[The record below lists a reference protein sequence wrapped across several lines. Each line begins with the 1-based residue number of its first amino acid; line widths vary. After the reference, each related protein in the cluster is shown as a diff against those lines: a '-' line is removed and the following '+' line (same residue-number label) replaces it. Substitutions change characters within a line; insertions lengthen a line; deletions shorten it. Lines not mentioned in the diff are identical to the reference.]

1 MSGSRALHSRQL
13 VKLSSRPLTLRGG
26 LLQPAVKRSV
36 TDRFSI
42 VVVVLALAFGVG
54 VRTFRL
60 DGVPPG
66 FHWDEACVG
75 YDAYSILKTG
85 RDHHGHF
92 LPLNEEAFNDYRRP
106 LLTYSLIPLIEVLGL
121 NVTTVRLGAALWGI
135 SDLVAITA
143 LAGLMLGW
151 PGAAAAAVFAAVSP
165 WHLSFSRVALQGGSG
180 AAIISIATLF
190 FWLWLKSRRS
200 IWLYLSAFVFGLSLY
215 SFTIADAFTPLFLA
229 FLALLYWREF
239 RDAGG
244 QSLRA
249 AALFVLLAIPLA
261 ASFVMYP
268 AQMNARF
275 DWLSILTPGGCFG
288 CTTTPLSVRLAT
300 SAAGLAG
307 YFTPSFLFVHGDLG
321 DHWTLIHVPGFGQLL
336 PEQAPLIALA
346 LFALVVG
353 RRRKTALFLLGWT
366 VLATLPAAVIRPLG
380 ANSAE
385 PGKLLPTAWMVFDPS
400 TATLPVTPW
409 LIFSH
414 PDSRHAVLAMVPW
427 ILLSALGFVTLLE
440 LTSSRRA
447 LSIALCA
454 ALAAGTLFHA
464 ARFIRSYFIDYP
476 VLAAPYFQ
484 YGWKQVMEHLGP
496 PGDPA
501 QRVVITKRGPEP
513 YIYVL
518 FFGHYPPERFQT
530 EPVVSIGRS
539 SSGGVAAF
547 NVYAFDRYVFV
558 TPDSAYRGMEHGT
571 FVFAGADP
579 IPVPPTI
586 SIRYPD
592 GTVAYNIV
600 SK

>member
-1 MSGSRALHSRQL
+1 M
-13 VKLSSRPLTLRGG
+13 
-26 LLQPAVKRSV
+26 
-36 TDRFSI
+36 TDRLSI
-42 VVVVLALAFGVG
+42 LVVVLALCLGVG

-121 NVTTVRLGAALWGI
+121 KVSTVRLGAALWGI
-135 SDLVAITA
+135 SDMVAITA

-180 AAIISIATLF
+180 TATITIATLF
-190 FWLWLKSRRS
+190 FWLWRKGRRGL
-200 IWLYLSAFVFGLSLY
+200 WLYLSAFVFGLSLY

-239 RDAGG
+239 RDAGAR
-244 QSLRA
+244 SLRA
-249 AALFVLLAIPLA
+249 ASLFVLLAIPLA
-261 ASFVMYP
+261 ASFAMYP

-275 DWLSILTPGGCFG
+275 DWLSILTPAGCAG
-288 CTTTPLSVRLAT
+288 CTITPLSVRLMT
-300 SAAGLAG
+300 SAAGFVG
-307 YFTPSFLFVHGDLG
+307 YFNPSFLFVQGDRG
-321 DHWTLIHVPGFGQLL
+321 DHGTLIHAPGFGQLL

-346 LFALVVG
+346 LFALVAG
-353 RRRKTALFLLGWT
+353 TRRRTAVFLLGWT

-380 ANSAE
+380 VEAVE
-385 PGKLLPTAWMVFDPS
+385 PGKLMPTAWILFDRS
-400 TATLPVTPW
+400 TATLPETPW

-440 LTSSRRA
+440 LTLSRRA
-447 LSIALCA
+447 LRIALCA
-454 ALAAGTLFHA
+454 ALAAGTIFHA
-464 ARFIRSYFIDYP
+464 ARFIRAYFIDYP
-476 VLAAPYFQ
+476 MLAAPYFQ
-484 YGWKQVMEHLGP
+484 YGWEQVMEHLGP
-496 PGDPA
+496 PGDRL
-501 QRVVITKRGPEP
+501 QRVVITRRGPEP

-530 EPVVSIGRS
+530 EPVVATGKS

-547 NVYAFDRYVFV
+547 NVIAFDRYLF
-558 TPDSAYRGMEHGT
+558 TAPDSAYRAMKHGT
-571 FVFAGADP
+571 FVFAAADP
-579 IPVPPTI
+579 IPAPPTF

-592 GTVAYNIV
+592 GTVAYNII

>member
-1 MSGSRALHSRQL
+1 
-13 VKLSSRPLTLRGG
+13 
-26 LLQPAVKRSV
+26 V
-36 TDRFSI
+36 TDRLSI
-42 VVVVLALAFGVG
+42 VVVVLALGFGVG

-92 LPLNEEAFNDYRRP
+92 LPLNEEGFNDYRRP

-135 SDLVAITA
+135 SDLVAITT

-300 SAAGLAG
+300 SAAGFVG

-346 LFALVVG
+346 LFALVAG

-447 LSIALCA
+447 LRIALCA

-496 PGDPA
+496 RGDPA

-558 TPDSAYRGMEHGT
+558 MPDSAYRGMEHGT

-586 SIRYPD
+586 SIKYPD

>member
-13 VKLSSRPLTLRGG
+13 VKLSSRPLILRGS

-36 TDRFSI
+36 TDRLSI
-42 VVVVLALAFGVG
+42 VVVVLALGFGVG

-92 LPLNEEAFNDYRRP
+92 LPLNEEGFNDYRRP

-121 NVTTVRLGAALWGI
+121 NVSTVRLGAALWGI
-135 SDLVAITA
+135 SDLVAITT

-300 SAAGLAG
+300 SAAGFVG

-346 LFALVVG
+346 LFALVAG

-447 LSIALCA
+447 LRIALCA

-496 PGDPA
+496 RGDPA

-558 TPDSAYRGMEHGT
+558 MPDSAYRGMEHGT

-586 SIRYPD
+586 SIKYPD

>member
-1 MSGSRALHSRQL
+1 M
-13 VKLSSRPLTLRGG
+13 
-26 LLQPAVKRSV
+26 
-36 TDRFSI
+36 TDRLSI
-42 VVVVLALAFGVG
+42 IVVVLALALGVG

-106 LLTYSLIPLIEVLGL
+106 LLTYSLIPLIELLGL
-121 NVTTVRLGAALWGI
+121 KVTTVRLGAALWGI
-135 SDLVAITA
+135 SGLVAITA

-180 AAIISIATLF
+180 AATISIATLF
-190 FWLWLKSRRS
+190 FWLWLKRHRG

-215 SFTIADAFTPLFLA
+215 SFTIADAFTPLFLG

-239 RDAGG
+239 RDAGA

-249 AALFVLLAIPLA
+249 ASLLVLLAIPLA
-261 ASFVMYP
+261 ASFAMYP

-275 DWLSILTPGGCFG
+275 DWLSILTPAGCAG
-288 CTTTPLSVRLAT
+288 CTITPLSVRLMT
-300 SAAGLAG
+300 SAAGFLG
-307 YFTPSFLFVHGDLG
+307 YFDPSFLFVHGDRG
-321 DHWTLIHVPGFGQLL
+321 DHGRLMHVPGFGQLL

-346 LFALVVG
+346 LFALVAG
-353 RRRKTALFLLGWT
+353 TRRKTAVFLLGWT
-366 VLATLPAAVIRPLG
+366 ILATLPAAVIRPLG
-380 ANSAE
+380 AESVE
-385 PGKLLPTAWMVFDPS
+385 PGKLLPTAWILFDRS
-400 TATLPVTPW
+400 TATLPDTPW

-414 PDSRHAVLAMVPW
+414 PDSRHTVLAMVPW
-427 ILLSALGFVTLLE
+427 ILLSALGFATLLE
-440 LTSSRRA
+440 LTSSRRV
-447 LSIALCA
+447 LRIALCA
-454 ALAAGTLFHA
+454 ALAAGTLFHSG
-464 ARFIRSYFIDYP
+464 RFIRAYFIDYP
-476 VLAAPYFQ
+476 MLAAPYFQ
-484 YGWKQVMEHLGP
+484 YGWEQVMEHLGP
-496 PGDPA
+496 PGDGI
-501 QRVVITKRGPEP
+501 QRVVITRRGPEP

-530 EPVVSIGRS
+530 EPVFATGKS
-539 SSGGVAAF
+539 SSGGVAPF
-547 NVYAFDRYVFV
+547 NVIAFDRYIFRA
-558 TPDSAYRGMEHGT
+558 PDLAYPAMKHGT

-579 IPVPPTI
+579 IPAPPTF

-592 GTVAYNIV
+592 GTVAYNII

>member
-1 MSGSRALHSRQL
+1 M
-13 VKLSSRPLTLRGG
+13 
-26 LLQPAVKRSV
+26 
-36 TDRFSI
+36 TDRLSI
-42 VVVVLALAFGVG
+42 VVVVLALGFGVG

-92 LPLNEEAFNDYRRP
+92 LPLNEQGFNDYRRP

-135 SDLVAITA
+135 SDLVAITT

-300 SAAGLAG
+300 SAAGFVG

-346 LFALVVG
+346 LFALVAG

-447 LSIALCA
+447 LRIALCA

-496 PGDPA
+496 RGDPA

-558 TPDSAYRGMEHGT
+558 MPDSAYRGMEHGT

-586 SIRYPD
+586 SIKYPD

>member
-1 MSGSRALHSRQL
+1 MEIPDNIRS
-13 VKLSSRPLTLRGG
+13 
-26 LLQPAVKRSV
+26 RSV
-36 TDRFSI
+36 SPTARSATDRLSI
-42 VVVVLALAFGVG
+42 AVVVLALAFGVG
-54 VRTFRL
+54 VRVFRL
-60 DGVPPG
+60 DSVPPG
-66 FHWDEACVG
+66 FHQDEACVG

-92 LPLNEEAFNDYRRP
+92 LPLNEQAFNDYRRP

-121 NVTTVRLGAALWGI
+121 KVTTVRLGAALWGI

-143 LAGLMLGW
+143 LAGVMLGW

-165 WHLSFSRVALQGGSG
+165 WHLSLSRVALQGGT
-180 AAIISIATLF
+180 AAATVSIATLF
-190 FWLWLKSRRS
+190 FWQWLKGRRG

-215 SFTIADAFTPLFLA
+215 SYAVADAFTPLFLA

-239 RDAGG
+239 RDAGS

-261 ASFVMYP
+261 ASFAMYP

-275 DWLSILTPGGCFG
+275 DSLSLLSPARCAG
-288 CTTTPLSVRLAT
+288 CTSLSVRLVT
-300 SAAGLAG
+300 SAASFLG
-307 YFTPSFLFVHGDLG
+307 YFNPSFLFAQGDLG
-321 DHWTLIHVPGFGQLL
+321 DHWTLLHAPGFGQLL

-353 RRRKTALFLLGWT
+353 TRRKTALFLLGWT
-366 VLATLPAAVIRPLG
+366 VLAALPAAVIFPLG
-380 ANSAE
+380 AAWAE
-385 PGKLLPTAWMVFDPS
+385 PGKVMPTAWTLFDRS

-440 LTSSRRA
+440 LTSSRPA

-484 YGWKQVMEHLGP
+484 YGLEQVMEHLGP
-496 PGDPA
+496 PGDPL
-501 QRVVITKRGPEP
+501 QQVVITTRGSEP

-530 EPVVSIGRS
+530 E
-539 SSGGVAAF
+539 GVIWRGSR
-547 NVYAFDRYVFV
+547 VLAFDRYVFV
-558 TPDSAYRGMEHGT
+558 PPGSAYCGMKHGT
-571 FVFAGADP
+571 FVFSGADP

-600 SK
+600 SN

>member
-1 MSGSRALHSRQL
+1 MKIPDDTRSRKVSPEA
-13 VKLSSRPLTLRGG
+13 
-26 LLQPAVKRSV
+26 RSV
-36 TDRFSI
+36 TDRLSI

-60 DGVPPG
+60 DGVPAG
-66 FHWDEACVG
+66 FHQDEACYG

-85 RDHHGHF
+85 RDQHGNF
-92 LPLNEEAFNDYRRP
+92 LPLNEQAFNDYRRP

-121 NVTTVRLGAALWGI
+121 KVTTVRLGAALWGI
-135 SDLVAITA
+135 SDLAAITA

-165 WHLSFSRVALQGGSG
+165 WDLSFSRVALQGGT
-180 AAIISIATLF
+180 AAATVSIATLF
-190 FWLWLKSRRS
+190 LWLWRKSRRG
-200 IWLYLSAFVFGLSLY
+200 IWLYLSAFVLGLSMY
-215 SFTIADAFTPLFLA
+215 SFTIVDAFTPLFLA

-239 RDAGG
+239 RDAGA

-261 ASFVMYP
+261 ASFVMHP
-268 AQMNARF
+268 AQMNKRF
-275 DWLSILTPGGCFG
+275 DSISLLTPASCAG
-288 CTTTPLSVRLAT
+288 CTITPLSVRLMT
-300 SAAGLAG
+300 SAAGFVG
-307 YFTPSFLFVHGDLG
+307 YFNPSFLFVNGDRG
-321 DHWTLIHVPGFGQLL
+321 DHWQLMHAPGFGQLL

-346 LFALVVG
+346 LFALVAG
-353 RRRKTALFLLGWT
+353 TRRKTAVFLLGWT
-366 VLATLPAAVIRPLG
+366 VLATLPAAVIFPMG
-380 ANSAE
+380 AAWAE
-385 PGKLLPTAWMVFDPS
+385 PGKVTPTAWILFDRS
-400 TATLPVTPW
+400 TVTLPVTPW

-414 PDSRHAVLAMVPW
+414 PDSRHAVLAIVPW
-427 ILLSALGFVTLLE
+427 VLLSALGFVTLLE

-476 VLAAPYFQ
+476 ALAAPYFE
-484 YGWKQVMEHLGP
+484 YGLEQVLEHLGP
-496 PGDPA
+496 PGDPL
-501 QRVVITKRGPEP
+501 QRVVITPTGPQP
-513 YIYVL
+513 YVYVL

-530 EPVVSIGRS
+530 EPVVMTGKSYRVI
-539 SSGGVAAF
+539 
-547 NVYAFDRYVFV
+547 AFDRYVF
-558 TPDSAYRGMEHGT
+558 TAPDSAYRAMKHGT

-579 IPVPPTI
+579 IPAPPTF

-592 GTVAYNIV
+592 GTVAYNIL

>member
-1 MSGSRALHSRQL
+1 MSGSRALHSRRL
-13 VKLSSRPLTLRGG
+13 VKLSSRPLTLCGG

-36 TDRFSI
+36 TDRLSI

-92 LPLNEEAFNDYRRP
+92 LPLNERAFNDYRRP

-135 SDLVAITA
+135 SDLVAITT

-300 SAAGLAG
+300 SAAGFVG

-346 LFALVVG
+346 LFALVAG

-400 TATLPVTPW
+400 TDTLPVTPW

-447 LSIALCA
+447 LRIALCA

-496 PGDPA
+496 RGDPA

-558 TPDSAYRGMEHGT
+558 MPDSAYRGMEHGT

-586 SIRYPD
+586 SIKYPD

>member
-1 MSGSRALHSRQL
+1 VSGSRALHSRQL
-13 VKLSSRPLTLRGG
+13 VKLSSRPLILRGS

-36 TDRFSI
+36 TDRLSI
-42 VVVVLALAFGVG
+42 VVVVLALGFGVG

-92 LPLNEEAFNDYRRP
+92 LPLNEEGFNDYRRP

-135 SDLVAITA
+135 SDLVAITT

-300 SAAGLAG
+300 SAAGFVG

-346 LFALVVG
+346 LFALVAG

-447 LSIALCA
+447 LRIALCA

-496 PGDPA
+496 RGDPA

-558 TPDSAYRGMEHGT
+558 MPDSAYRGMEHGT

-586 SIRYPD
+586 SIKYPD

>member
-1 MSGSRALHSRQL
+1 MTGR
-13 VKLSSRPLTLRGG
+13 LSM
-26 LLQPAVKRSV
+26 
-36 TDRFSI
+36 
-42 VVVVLALAFGVG
+42 VVIVLALAFGVG
-54 VRTFRL
+54 VRVFRL
-60 DGVPPG
+60 DSVPPG
-66 FHWDEACVG
+66 FHQDEACVG

-92 LPLNEEAFNDYRRP
+92 LPLNEQAFNDYRRP

-121 NVTTVRLGAALWGI
+121 RVSTVRLGAALWGI

-165 WHLSFSRVALQGGSG
+165 WDMSFSRVAVQGGS
-180 AAIISIATLF
+180 AAATVSIATLF
-190 FWLWLKSRRS
+190 FWRWRKGRRG

-215 SFTIADAFTPLFLA
+215 SYTVADLFTPLFLA

-239 RDAGG
+239 RDSAS

-268 AQMNARF
+268 AQLNAHF
-275 DWLSILTPGGCFG
+275 NELSLLTTTSCAG
-288 CTTTPLSVRLAT
+288 CTITPLSVRLAT

-321 DHWTLIHVPGFGQLL
+321 DHWTLMHVPGFGQLL

-353 RRRKTALFLLGWT
+353 TRRKTAVFLLGWT
-366 VLATLPAAVIRPLG
+366 VLATLPAAVIHPLG
-380 ANSAE
+380 AAWAE
-385 PGKLLPTAWMVFDPS
+385 PGKVRPTAWTLFDPS

-409 LIFSH
+409 LVFSH

-447 LSIALCA
+447 LSITLCA

-476 VLAAPYFQ
+476 VIAAPYFQ
-484 YGWKQVMEHLGP
+484 YGLEQVMEHLGP
-496 PGDPA
+496 PGHPA
-501 QRVVITKRGPEP
+501 QRVAITPRGSEP

-518 FFGHYPPERFQT
+518 FFEHYPPERFQT
-530 EPVVSIGRS
+530 ERVILIRKKP
-539 SSGGVAAF
+539 GGVAALP
-547 NVYAFDRYVFV
+547 VLSFDRYVFIP
-558 TPDSAYRGMEHGT
+558 PDSAYRGMEHGT
-571 FVFAGADP
+571 FVFSGADP
-579 IPVPPTI
+579 TPVPPTI

-592 GTVAYNIV
+592 GTIAYNIV